1 MILKA
6 VKYVVLSGAAFAGIG
21 FLLFGTSFGSYFGT
35 VASSVHESV
44 ESAIPVEFEIKRAE
58 NLILQIDPQIEQ
70 CKRDVARA
78 EVELEELQAS
88 VQGLQKTV
96 GTEEKRLQTGARLLG
111 GETNASF
118 VLTGDA
124 MTKRRV
130 ERDLQRTMD
139 SYKNNQKIL
148 EAKRSLIA
156 RQSEA
161 VEVAKQRLAAVR
173 QEKEVL
179 VDQVRS
185 LRTQEHWIETMGASQ
200 KRFDLDDSALSQA
213 KEALAKVQKRLDVAQ
228 KMLEND
234 MVANDVA
241 DPLAVVEP
249 GRDVLREIREHFA
262 HEAHSGATVASDAA
276 QGCATIEAEV
286 ITSR

>member
-6 VKYVVLSGAAFAGIG
+6 VKYVVLSGAALAGIG

-44 ESAIPVEFEIKRAE
+44 ENAIPVEFEIKRAE
-58 NLILQIDPQIEQ
+58 NLIVQIDPQIEQ

-78 EVELEELQAS
+78 EVELEELQSS

-96 GTEEKRLQTGARLLG
+96 GTEEKRLHTGARLLG
-111 GETNASF
+111 GETNAAL
-118 VLTGDA
+118 VLTSDA

-139 SYKNNQKIL
+139 SFKNNQKIL
-148 EAKRSLIA
+148 ETKRTLIA
-156 RQSEA
+156 RQTEA
-161 VEVAKQRLAAVR
+161 VDAAKQRLAAVR

-185 LRTQEHWIETMGASQ
+185 LRTQQHWIETMGASQ

-234 MVANDVA
+234 MVANDVV
-241 DPLAVVEP
+241 DPLAVAEP

-262 HEAHSGATVASDAA
+262 HETHAGAAVAGDTK
-276 QGCATIEAEV
+276 QDCATIEAEV
-286 ITSR
+286 VTSR

>member
-6 VKYVVLSGAAFAGIG
+6 VKYVVLSGAALAGIG

-44 ESAIPVEFEIKRAE
+44 ENAIPVEFEIKRAE

-118 VLTGDA
+118 VLTSDA

-241 DPLAVVEP
+241 DPLAVAEP

-262 HEAHSGATVASDAA
+262 HGSVGEGTAVLEAR
-276 QGCATIEAEV
+276 QGCATIEADTV
-286 ITSR
+286 TAR

>member
-44 ESAIPVEFEIKRAE
+44 ENAIPVEFEIKRAE

-249 GRDVLREIREHFA
+249 GRDVLREIRENFA
-262 HEAHSGATVASDAA
+262 HEAHSGATVARDAA

>member
-6 VKYVVLSGAAFAGIG
+6 VKYVVLSGAALAGIG

-44 ESAIPVEFEIKRAE
+44 ENAIPVEFEIKRAE
-58 NLILQIDPQIEQ
+58 NLIVQIDPQIEQ

-78 EVELEELQAS
+78 EVELEELQSS

-96 GTEEKRLQTGARLLG
+96 GTEEKRLHTGARLLG
-111 GETNASF
+111 GETNAAF
-118 VLTGDA
+118 VLTSDA

-139 SYKNNQKIL
+139 SFKNNQKIL
-148 EAKRSLIA
+148 ETKRTLIA
-156 RQSEA
+156 RQTEA
-161 VEVAKQRLAAVR
+161 VDAAKQRLAAVR

-185 LRTQEHWIETMGASQ
+185 LRTQQHWIETMGASQ

-234 MVANDVA
+234 MVANDVV
-241 DPLAVVEP
+241 DPLAVAEP

-262 HEAHSGATVASDAA
+262 HEAHSGAAVASDAA